1 MNAVPKVE
9 SAQDGA
15 RRLFGRDIA
24 DGFKP
29 VALHCYADADGV
41 PLFYRARL
49 KHEDGRKVIKPIRL
63 DGLRFALG
71 EPPAPAQ
78 GKPLYRLPELL
89 AADPAALVWIVEGE
103 GCADAL
109 HGLGMVGVTSGSAT
123 SDNAADWQP
132 MHGRHCVLWPDN
144 NKPGA
149 DYATRVAERLQA
161 LGCTVEVI
169 DIDTLQ
175 LPVGGD
181 VVDWLV
187 QHPGATAAD
196 VITLPRD
203 TARAAP
209 KPGKAPATAPE
220 PLRRPVPPPEPYPV
234 KELGPILA
242 PACESLRRVI
252 QAPDAIC
259 GASLLAAASLA
270 VQGLADVTNSGRVHP
285 LSLWFLSVAE
295 SGERKSAVDSEAMR
309 PAREYE
315 KGLASA
321 YDAEAEAHR
330 TAMEEWEARCS
341 KARSV
346 AKKVGGMGLADA
358 LREIGPA
365 PPPPLRPIVI
375 AADFTAEGLAKLLA
389 AGLPSMGAFTDEAAL
404 VFGGHGMSKETVTR
418 TAGTLCKLWDSGS
431 LDRIRAGDGPVKL
444 YGRRLALHL
453 MGQPVI
459 AERALSDDVLAG
471 QGFLARC
478 LLAWPQSTAGS
489 RPYCSEILADDAAL
503 IHYRAR
509 AADLLARPLPMAHG
523 ARNELA
529 PPLLSLSPEAF
540 QFWEVLHNTIEAQMA
555 PGGSFATVKPWASK
569 TPEQA
574 LRIAGVLTLFENA
587 DARAIDAATM
597 ERAAELALWHLGE
610 AARLAG
616 TAALSPEVRDAEA
629 LLAWAHE
636 SRHARV
642 YSTMALNRGPARIR
656 EVESFRQAMGELE
669 RAGWAMPIEGG
680 AMMDGRHRR
689 HVWDVLPQSSGG
701 E

>member
-1 MNAVPKVE
+1 MNAVLSVE
-9 SAQDGA
+9 TVQDGA
-15 RRLFGRDIA
+15 RRLFKREIA
-24 DGFKP
+24 EGFQP
-29 VALHCYADADGV
+29 VALHCYADAQGV
-41 PLFYRARL
+41 PLFYRPRL
-49 KHEDGRKVIKPIRL
+49 KHPDGRKVIKPMRL
-63 DGLRFALG
+63 DGLRFVMG
-71 EPPAPAQ
+71 EPPAPVE
-78 GKPLYRLPELL
+78 GKPLYLLPELR
-89 AADPAALVWIVEGE
+89 AADPADPVIIVEGE
-103 GCADAL
+103 KCADAL
-109 HGLGMVGVTSGSAT
+109 HKLGLVAITSGSAT
-123 SDNAADWQP
+123 SDSGADWRP
-132 MHGRHCVLWPDN
+132 LAGRHCVLWPDN
-144 NKPGA
+144 NKPGM
-149 DYATRVAERLQA
+149 DYGARVAARLRT
-161 LGCTVEVI
+161 LGCTVETI
-169 DIDTLQ
+169 DVDPLQ
-175 LPVGGD
+175 LPDGGD
-181 VVDWLV
+181 CVDWLAD
-187 QHPGATAAD
+187 HPDTTAAD
-196 VITLPRD
+196 LLNL
-203 TARAAP
+203 ARVS
-209 KPGKAPATAPE
+209 KVEENRGTAPE
-220 PLRRPVPPPEPYPV
+220 PLRRPVPPPESYPV
-234 KELGPILA
+234 AELGPILA

-259 GASLLAAASLA
+259 GASLLAAASLS
-270 VQGLADVTNSGRVHP
+270 VQGLADVTNGGRVHP

-309 PAREYE
+309 PAREHE
-315 KGLASA
+315 KGLAHA
-321 YDAEAEAHR
+321 YDAEAQAHESE
-330 TAMEEWEARCS
+330 MEEWNARRD
-341 KARSV
+341 KAKAD
-346 AKKVGGMGLADA
+346 AKKKGGAGLSDA
-358 LREIGPA
+358 LQAIGPA

-453 MGQPVI
+453 MGQPII

-478 LLAWPQSTAGS
+478 LLAWPESTAGS
-489 RPYCSEILADDAAL
+489 RPYRCESLADDPAL
-503 IHYRAR
+503 IRYRAR
-509 AADLLARPLPMAHG
+509 AADLLARPLPMAQG

-529 PPLLSLSPEAF
+529 PPLLALSPDAF
-540 QFWEVLHNTIEAQMA
+540 QFWEGLHNAIEAAMA
-555 PGGSFATVKPWASK
+555 PGGNFATVKPWASK

-587 DARAIDAATM
+587 EARAIDAVTM

-656 EVESFRQAMGELE
+656 ETETFRQAMGELE
-669 RAGWAMPIEGG
+669 RAGWVIPVEGG

-689 HVWDVLPQSSGG
+689 HVWNVLPHSAGG
-701 E
+701 D

>member
-1 MNAVPKVE
+1 MNAVPKAE
-9 SAQDGA
+9 TAQDGA

-24 DGFKP
+24 EGFKP
-29 VALHCYADADGV
+29 VALHCYADAEGV
-41 PLFYRARL
+41 ALFYRARL

-89 AADPAALVWIVEGE
+89 AADPDALVWIVEGE

-109 HGLGMVGVTSGSAT
+109 HGLGMVAVTSGSAT

-132 MHGRHCVLWPDN
+132 MQGRHCVLWPDN
-144 NKPGA
+144 NKPGT
-149 DYATRVAERLQA
+149 DYAARVAERLQA
-161 LGCTVEVI
+161 LGGTVEVI
-169 DIDTLQ
+169 DIDPLQ

-181 VVDWLV
+181 VVDWLAD
-187 QHPGATAAD
+187 HPNATAAD
-196 VITLPRD
+196 VMTLPRE
-203 TARAAP
+203 AAN
-209 KPGKAPATAPE
+209 PAVRVEGTAPE

-270 VQGLADVTNSGRVHP
+270 VQGLADVTVDGRVYP

-295 SGERKSAVDSEAMR
+295 SGERKSAVDSQAMR
-309 PAREYE
+309 PAREHE

-330 TAMEEWEARCS
+330 TQMEEWEARCS
-341 KARSV
+341 KARSM
-346 AKKVGGMGLADA
+346 AKKAGGIGLADA

-389 AGLPSMGAFTDEAAL
+389 VGLPSMGAFTDEAAL
-404 VFGGHGMSKETVTR
+404 VFGGHGMSKETVSR

-478 LLAWPQSTAGS
+478 LLAWPQSTAGT
-489 RPYCSEILADDAAL
+489 RVYRSENLVDDAAL
-503 IHYRAR
+503 IRYRAR
-509 AADLLARPLPMAHG
+509 AADLLARPMPMAHG

-529 PPLLSLSPEAF
+529 LPLLSLSPDAMEFCIGLDA
-540 QFWEVLHNTIEAQMA
+540 VIELQMA
-555 PGGSFATVKPWASK
+555 PGGSFATVKAWANK
-569 TPEQA
+569 TVEQA
-574 LRIAGVLTLFENA
+574 QRIAGVLTLLENA

-636 SRHARV
+636 NRHARV
-642 YSTMALNRGPARIR
+642 YSTMALQFGPARIR
-656 EVESFRQAMGELE
+656 EVETFRQAMGELE
-669 RAGWAMPIEGG
+669 RAGWARPIDGG

>member
-9 SAQDGA
+9 TAQEGA
-15 RRLFGRDIA
+15 RRLFGREIA
-24 DGFKP
+24 EGFQP

-41 PLFYRARL
+41 PLFYRPRL
-49 KHEDGRKVIKPIRL
+49 KHPDGRKVIKPMHL

-71 EPPAPAQ
+71 EPPAPAE
-78 GKPLYRLPELL
+78 GKPLYRLPQLM

-103 GCADAL
+103 GCADVL
-109 HGLGMVGVTSGSAT
+109 HGLGMVAVTSGSAT
-123 SDNAADWQP
+123 SDSAADWQP
-132 MHGRHCVLWPDN
+132 MQGRHCVLWPDN
-144 NKPGA
+144 NKPGT
-149 DYATRVAERLQA
+149 DYAARVAERLRA
-161 LGCTVEVI
+161 MGCTVEVV
-169 DIDTLQ
+169 DVDPLH
-175 LPVGGD
+175 LPAGGD
-181 VVDWLV
+181 VADWLAD
-187 QHPGATAAD
+187 HPDATAAD
-196 VITLPRD
+196 VLALPRVA
-203 TARAAP
+203 ARAAP
-209 KPGKAPATAPE
+209 GTATAPE
-220 PLRRPVPPPEPYPV
+220 SLRRPVPPPEPYPV

-252 QAPDAIC
+252 QSPDAIC
-259 GASLLAAASLA
+259 GASLLAAASLS
-270 VQGLADVTNSGRVHP
+270 VQGLADVTNGGRVHP

-315 KGLASA
+315 KGLANA
-321 YDAEAEAHR
+321 YDAEAQAHES
-330 TAMEEWEARCS
+330 AMEEWNARRD
-341 KARSV
+341 KAKAD
-346 AKKVGGMGLADA
+346 AKKKGGMGLAES
-358 LREIGPA
+358 LQVIGPA

-418 TAGTLCKLWDSGS
+418 TAGTLCKLWDDGS
-431 LDRIRAGDGPVKL
+431 LDRIRAGDGPVKIR
-444 YGRRLALHL
+444 GKRLAVHL

-478 LLAWPQSTAGS
+478 LLAWPESTAGS
-489 RPYCSEILADDAAL
+489 RPYRSESLADDSAL
-503 IHYRAR
+503 IRYRAR
-509 AADLLARPLPMAHG
+509 AADLLARPMPMAHG

-540 QFWEVLHNTIEAQMA
+540 QLWEVLHNTIENQMA

-616 TAALSPEVRDAEA
+616 TAALSPEVRNAEA
-629 LLAWAHE
+629 LLAWTHE
-636 SRHARV
+636 NQHARV
-642 YSTMALNRGPARIR
+642 YSTMALQFGPARIR
-656 EVESFRQAMGELE
+656 EVETFRQAMGELE
-669 RAGWAMPIEGG
+669 RAGWARPIDGG

>member
-1 MNAVPKVE
+1 MNAVPKIE
-9 SAQDGA
+9 SAQEGA
-15 RRLFGRDIA
+15 RRLFKREIA
-24 DGFKP
+24 DGFRP
-29 VALHCYADADGV
+29 VALHCYTDADGD
-41 PLFYRARL
+41 PLFYRPRL
-49 KHEDGRKVIKPIRL
+49 KHPDGRKAIRPMRL
-63 DGLRFALG
+63 DGLRFVMG
-71 EPPAPAQ
+71 EPPAPAG
-78 GKPLYRLPELL
+78 GKPLYRQREL
-89 AADPAALVWIVEGE
+89 AQADPAALVWIVEGE

-109 HGLGMVGVTSGSAT
+109 AKLGMVATTSGSAT
-123 SDNAADWQP
+123 SDGGADWQP
-132 MHGRHCVLWPDN
+132 LAGRHCVLWPDSDQ
-144 NKPGA
+144 PGA
-149 DYATRVAERLQA
+149 DYGARVAERLRA
-161 LGCTVEVI
+161 MGGTVEAI
-169 DIDTLQ
+169 NLEPLN
-175 LPVGGD
+175 LPDGGD
-181 VVDWLV
+181 CVDWLAAY
-187 QHPGATAAD
+187 PDATADD
-196 VITLPRD
+196 VLSLPRAQVPEGEA
-203 TARAAP
+203 T
-209 KPGKAPATAPE
+209 GTAPE

-242 PACESLRRVI
+242 PACQSLRRVI

-270 VQGLADVTNSGRVHP
+270 VQGLADVTNGGRVHP

-309 PAREYE
+309 PAREHE
-315 KGLASA
+315 KGLAHA
-321 YDAEAEAHR
+321 YDAEAEIHR
-330 TAMEEWEARCS
+330 AAMEEWEARCG

-346 AKKVGGMGLADA
+346 AKKSGGAGLAEA
-358 LREIGPA
+358 LRDIGPA

-375 AADFTAEGLAKLLA
+375 AGDFTAEGLAKLLA
-389 AGLPSMGAFTDEAAL
+389 AGLPSMGAFTDEAAV
-404 VFGGHGMSKETVTR
+404 VFGGHAMSKETVTR

-444 YGRRLALHL
+444 WGRRLALHL

-478 LLAWPQSTAGS
+478 LLAWPESTAGS
-489 RPYCSEILADDAAL
+489 RPYRHENLADDPAL
-503 IHYRAR
+503 IRYRAR
-509 AADLLARPLPMAHG
+509 AADLLARPMQMADG

-529 PPLLSLSPEAF
+529 LPLLSLSPDAF
-540 QFWEVLHNTIEAQMA
+540 QFWEGLHNAIEAAMA
-555 PGGSFATVKPWASK
+555 PGGRFATVKAWASK

-629 LLAWAHE
+629 LLAWMHDN
-636 SRHARV
+636 RHARV

-656 EVESFRQAMGELE
+656 EAETFRQAMAELE
-669 RAGWAMPIEGG
+669 RAGWAVPVEGG
-680 AMMDGRHRR
+680 AVMDGRHRR
-689 HVWDVLPQSSGG
+689 HVWDVLPQSAGG
-701 E
+701 D

>member
-1 MNAVPKVE
+1 MNAVPKAE
-9 SAQDGA
+9 TAQDGA

-24 DGFKP
+24 EGFKP
-29 VALHCYADADGV
+29 VALHCYADAEGV
-41 PLFYRARL
+41 ALFYRARL

-89 AADPAALVWIVEGE
+89 AADPDALVWIVEGE

-109 HGLGMVGVTSGSAT
+109 HGLGMVAVTSGSAT

-132 MHGRHCVLWPDN
+132 MQGRHCVLWPDN
-144 NKPGA
+144 NKPGT
-149 DYATRVAERLQA
+149 DYAARVAERLRA
-161 LGCTVEVI
+161 MGCTVEVV
-169 DIDTLQ
+169 DVDPLH
-175 LPVGGD
+175 LPAGGD
-181 VVDWLV
+181 VADWLAD
-187 QHPGATAAD
+187 HPDATAAD
-196 VITLPRD
+196 VLALPRVA
-203 TARAAP
+203 ARAAP
-209 KPGKAPATAPE
+209 GTATAPE
-220 PLRRPVPPPEPYPV
+220 SLRRPVPPPEPYPV

-270 VQGLADVTNSGRVHP
+270 VQGLADVTVDGRVYP

-295 SGERKSAVDSEAMR
+295 SGERKSAVDSQAMR
-309 PAREYE
+309 PAREHE

-330 TAMEEWEARCS
+330 TQMEEWEARCS
-341 KARSV
+341 KARSM
-346 AKKVGGMGLADA
+346 AKKAGGIGLADA

-389 AGLPSMGAFTDEAAL
+389 VGLPSMGAFTDEAAL
-404 VFGGHGMSKETVTR
+404 VFGGHGMSKETVSR

-478 LLAWPQSTAGS
+478 LLAWPQSTAGT
-489 RPYCSEILADDAAL
+489 RVYRSENLVDDAAL
-503 IHYRAR
+503 IRYRAR
-509 AADLLARPLPMAHG
+509 AADLLARPMPMAHG

-529 PPLLSLSPEAF
+529 LPLLSLSPDAMEFCIGLDA
-540 QFWEVLHNTIEAQMA
+540 VIELQMA
-555 PGGSFATVKPWASK
+555 PGGSFATVKAWANK
-569 TPEQA
+569 TVEQA
-574 LRIAGVLTLFENA
+574 QRIAGVLTLLENA

-636 SRHARV
+636 NRHARV
-642 YSTMALNRGPARIR
+642 YSTMALQFGPARIR
-656 EVESFRQAMGELE
+656 EVETFRQAMGELE
-669 RAGWAMPIEGG
+669 RAGWARPIDGG